1 MESTTFRKS
10 SDTRALPEVPT
21 EGRKKLTSM
30 MMPTTKSEAPAPTAY
45 TPKLGPT
52 GGQPLT
58 TAQAA
63 VLVKNSF
70 PGERYKIVAPY
81 KTKLIQ
87 HIIEHSV
94 NTPANK
100 RRSFE
105 TLDRLSKNICS
116 YEVLSGNIT
125 RMEDTL
131 KTVKQELPKEQIPE
145 AISVTETGVLK
156 GIAFHI
162 VDGYDFV
169 DESHFIFDKD
179 GNPIDVNPTNRD
191 RKPLCLQKIQADNL
205 RKQQSSQFTKF
216 LKDQSDPYKGSLQG
230 LGRTRKHKKHSKK
243 TLRGRKIRRNVH

>member
-1 MESTTFRKS
+1 MAE
-10 SDTRALPEVPT
+10 TRALPEVPT
-21 EGRKKLTSM
+21 QGRRNLSSM
-30 MMPTTKSEAPAPTAY
+30 MSAATASSAQAPVSVTY
-45 TPKLGPT
+45 GPKLGPT

-58 TAQAA
+58 TAQAEQ
-63 VLVKNSF
+63 LVKNSF

-87 HIIEHSV
+87 YMIERSV
-94 NTPANK
+94 NTPSNK

-105 TLDRLSKNICS
+105 TLDKLSKNVCS

-125 RMEDTL
+125 RLETTIKMLKQSLNKED
-131 KTVKQELPKEQIPE
+131 VPE
-145 AISVTETGVLK
+145 AVSAAEIGAIK

-179 GNPIDVNPTNRD
+179 GNPIDVNSTNRS
-191 RKPLCLQKIQADNL
+191 RKPLCVQSIQAENL
-205 RKQQSSQFTKF
+205 RREQSSQFRKF

-243 TLRGRKIRRNVH
+243 TLRRRKMRRNVH